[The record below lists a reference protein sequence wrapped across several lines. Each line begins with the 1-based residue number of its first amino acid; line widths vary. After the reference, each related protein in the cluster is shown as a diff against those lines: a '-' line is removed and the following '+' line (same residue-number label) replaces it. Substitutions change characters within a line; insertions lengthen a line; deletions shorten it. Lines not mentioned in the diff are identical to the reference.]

1 MIKVVLVDDHP
12 LIRKGLSQA
21 LNKDEI
27 SVVGEA
33 SSLSEGVAL
42 LNSTTPDICI
52 VDLNLGSASGIELIK
67 VGMVQNPNCAFVVL
81 TMEDDLD
88 TLITAKAA
96 GARAYITKGSSVENL
111 IEVVKTVLTDR
122 KDFIKLGSFK
132 DGAKRKDFGL
142 TERELEVLQLLSSGA
157 TASAMGSILFLSEA
171 TIKSHLAA
179 IYRKLEAANRA
190 QAVSIAISEKLILK
204 Q

>member
-67 VGMVQNPNCAFVVL
+67 VGIVQNPNCAFVVL
-81 TMEDDLD
+81 TMEDDFD

-204 Q
+204 

>member
-1 MIKVVLVDDHP
+1 LVDDHP

-42 LNSTTPDICI
+42 LNSTSPDICI

-96 GARAYITKGSSVENL
+96 GARAYITKGSPIENL

>member
-1 MIKVVLVDDHP
+1 LIKVVLVDDHP

-67 VGMVQNPNCAFVVL
+67 VGLVQNSNCAFVVL

-88 TLITAKAA
+88 TLIAAKAA
-96 GARAYITKGSSVENL
+96 GARAYITKGSPIENL

-204 Q
+204 

>member
-1 MIKVVLVDDHP
+1 LIKVILVDDHP
-12 LIRKGLSQA
+12 LIRKGLSQS

-33 SSLSEGVAL
+33 SSLSEGLAL
-42 LNSTTPDICI
+42 LNSTAPDICI

-67 VGMVQNPNCAFVVL
+67 AGLVQNPNCAFVVL
-81 TMEDDLD
+81 SMEDELD
-88 TLITAKAA
+88 TLMSAKAA
-96 GARAYITKGSSVENL
+96 GARAYITKGAPIENL
-111 IEVVKTVLTDR
+111 IEVVKTVSKGQ

-132 DGAKRKDFGL
+132 EGAKRREFGL

-157 TASAMGSILFLSEA
+157 TASAMASMLFLTEA

-204 Q
+204 

>member
-42 LNSTTPDICI
+42 LNSTAPDICI

-67 VGMVQNPNCAFVVL
+67 VGLIQNQKCVFVVL
-81 TMEDDLD
+81 TMEDDFD

-204 Q
+204 

>member
-42 LNSTTPDICI
+42 LNSTAPDICI

-81 TMEDDLD
+81 TMEDDFD

-157 TASAMGSILFLSEA
+157 TASAMGRILFLSEA

-204 Q
+204 

>member
-67 VGMVQNPNCAFVVL
+67 VGVVQNPNCAFVVL

-204 Q
+204 

>member
-1 MIKVVLVDDHP
+1 LIKVVLVDDHP

-67 VGMVQNPNCAFVVL
+67 VGIVQNPNCAFVVL

-142 TERELEVLQLLSSGA
+142 TERELEVLQLLSSGV

-204 Q
+204 

>member
-1 MIKVVLVDDHP
+1 MVDDHP

-67 VGMVQNPNCAFVVL
+67 VGIVQNPNCAFVVL

-96 GARAYITKGSSVENL
+96 GARAYITKGSPIENL

-204 Q
+204 

>member
-1 MIKVVLVDDHP
+1 LIKVVLVDDHP

-21 LNKDEI
+21 LNKAEI

-33 SSLSEGVAL
+33 SSLSEGAAL

-67 VGMVQNPNCAFVVL
+67 VGVVQNPNCAFVVL

-88 TLITAKAA
+88 TLITAKSA
-96 GARAYITKGSSVENL
+96 GARAYITKGAPIENL
-111 IEVVKTVLTDR
+111 IEVVNTVL
-122 KDFIKLGSFK
+122 KDPKNFIKLGSFK
-132 DGAKRKDFGL
+132 DSAKRTDFGL

-157 TASAMGSILFLSEA
+157 TASTMGSILFLSEA

-179 IYRKLEAANRA
+179 IYRKLKAANRA
-190 QAVSIAISEKLILK
+190 QAVSIAISEKLII

>member
-88 TLITAKAA
+88 TLMTAKAA
-96 GARAYITKGSSVENL
+96 GAQAYITKGSPIESL
-111 IEVVKTVLTDR
+111 IEVIKTVSKDR

-132 DGAKRKDFGL
+132 DGVRRKDFGL

-157 TASAMGSILFLSEA
+157 TASAMGSILFLTEA

-204 Q
+204 

>member
-67 VGMVQNPNCAFVVL
+67 VGVVQNPNCAFVVL

-190 QAVSIAISEKLILK
+190 QAVSIAIAEKLILK
-204 Q
+204 

>member
-42 LNSTTPDICI
+42 LNSTSPDICI

-88 TLITAKAA
+88 TLIIAKAA
-96 GARAYITKGSSVENL
+96 GARAYITKGSPIENL

-204 Q
+204 

>member
-67 VGMVQNPNCAFVVL
+67 VGLVQNSNCAFVVL

-88 TLITAKAA
+88 TLMAAKAA
-96 GARAYITKGSSVENL
+96 GARAYITKGSPIENL
-111 IEVVKTVLTDR
+111 IEVVKTVLADR

-204 Q
+204 

>member
-12 LIRKGLSQA
+12 LIIKGLSQA

-67 VGMVQNPNCAFVVL
+67 VGIVQNPNCAFVVL
-81 TMEDDLD
+81 TMEDDFD

-204 Q
+204 

>member
-1 MIKVVLVDDHP
+1 MVDDHP

-96 GARAYITKGSSVENL
+96 GARAYITKGSPIENL

>member
-1 MIKVVLVDDHP
+1 LIKVVLVDDHP

-42 LNSTTPDICI
+42 LNSTSPDICI

-88 TLITAKAA
+88 TLITAKTA
-96 GARAYITKGSSVENL
+96 GARAYITKGSPIENL

-204 Q
+204 

>member
-1 MIKVVLVDDHP
+1 LIKVVLVDDHP

-204 Q
+204 

>member
-1 MIKVVLVDDHP
+1 MVDDHP

-52 VDLNLGSASGIELIK
+52 VDLNLGSASCIELIK
-67 VGMVQNPNCAFVVL
+67 VGVVQNPNCAFVVL

-204 Q
+204 

>member
-67 VGMVQNPNCAFVVL
+67 VGLIQNPNCVFVVL

-96 GARAYITKGSSVENL
+96 GARAYITKGSPIENL

-204 Q
+204 

>member
-1 MIKVVLVDDHP
+1 MVDDHP

-67 VGMVQNPNCAFVVL
+67 VGIVQNPNCAFVVL

-111 IEVVKTVLTDR
+111 IEVIKTVLTDR

-204 Q
+204 

>member
-96 GARAYITKGSSVENL
+96 GARAYITKGSPIENL

>member
-42 LNSTTPDICI
+42 INSTTPDICI

-204 Q
+204 

>member
-1 MIKVVLVDDHP
+1 LIKVVLVDDHP

-42 LNSTTPDICI
+42 LNSTAPDICI

-81 TMEDDLD
+81 TMEDDFD

-204 Q
+204 

>member
-21 LNKDEI
+21 LNKDQI

-67 VGMVQNPNCAFVVL
+67 VGVVQNPNCAFVVL

-96 GARAYITKGSSVENL
+96 GARAYITKGSPIENL

-204 Q
+204 

>member
-67 VGMVQNPNCAFVVL
+67 VGIVQNPNCAFVVL
-81 TMEDDLD
+81 TMEDDFD

-111 IEVVKTVLTDR
+111 IEVVKTVQKDR

-157 TASAMGSILFLSEA
+157 TASAMGSILVF
-171 TIKSHLAA
+171 I
-179 IYRKLEAANRA
+179 RGNN
-190 QAVSIAISEKLILK
+190 
-204 Q
+204 

>member
-52 VDLNLGSASGIELIK
+52 VDLNLGSDSGIELIK

-96 GARAYITKGSSVENL
+96 GARAYITKGSPIENL

-204 Q
+204 

>member
-1 MIKVVLVDDHP
+1 MVDDHP

-204 Q
+204 

>member
-1 MIKVVLVDDHP
+1 MVDDHP

-190 QAVSIAISEKLILK
+190 QAVSIAIAEKLILK
-204 Q
+204 

>member
-67 VGMVQNPNCAFVVL
+67 VGLIQNPNCAFVVL

-96 GARAYITKGSSVENL
+96 GARAYITKGSPIENL

-122 KDFIKLGSFK
+122 RDFIKLGSFK

-204 Q
+204 

>member
-1 MIKVVLVDDHP
+1 MVDDHP

-81 TMEDDLD
+81 TMEDDFD

-204 Q
+204 

>member
-42 LNSTTPDICI
+42 LNSTSPDICI

-96 GARAYITKGSSVENL
+96 GARAYITKGSPIENL

>member
-42 LNSTTPDICI
+42 LNSTAPDICI
-52 VDLNLGSASGIELIK
+52 VDLNLGSARGIELIK

-204 Q
+204 

>member
-1 MIKVVLVDDHP
+1 MIKIVLVDDHP

-67 VGMVQNPNCAFVVL
+67 VGVVQNPNCAFVVL

-204 Q
+204 

>member
-1 MIKVVLVDDHP
+1 LIKVVLVDDHP

-67 VGMVQNPNCAFVVL
+67 VGIVQNPNCAFVVL

-88 TLITAKAA
+88 TLITAKTA
-96 GARAYITKGSSVENL
+96 GARAYITKGSPIENL
-111 IEVVKTVLTDR
+111 IEVIKTVLTDR

-132 DGAKRKDFGL
+132 DGAKRQDFGL
-142 TERELEVLQLLSSGA
+142 TEREIQVLQLLSSGA

-204 Q
+204 

>member
-96 GARAYITKGSSVENL
+96 GARAYITKGSPIENL

-190 QAVSIAISEKLILK
+190 QAVSIAIAEKLILK
-204 Q
+204 

>member
-42 LNSTTPDICI
+42 LNSTAPDICI

-204 Q
+204 

>member
-67 VGMVQNPNCAFVVL
+67 VGIVQNPNCAFVVL
-81 TMEDDLD
+81 TMEDDFD

-111 IEVVKTVLTDR
+111 TEVVKTVLTDR

-204 Q
+204 

>member
-1 MIKVVLVDDHP
+1 MVDDHP

-67 VGMVQNPNCAFVVL
+67 VGVVQNPNCAFVVL
-81 TMEDDLD
+81 TLEDDLD

-204 Q
+204 

>member
-67 VGMVQNPNCAFVVL
+67 VGVVQNPNCAFVVL

-96 GARAYITKGSSVENL
+96 GARAYITKGSPVENL

-204 Q
+204 